1 MSIFIQ
7 SLTYFRIL
15 IAPIIFLL
23 VISNY
28 YGWALFL
35 TVLASSSDFLDG
47 YLARGYSLE
56 SMLGSILDPIADKI
70 LLTFLILALTLDM
83 SSHYIGFIGGLI
95 LIREFWVAALRDI
108 NARKNNNEATIV
120 TFFAKIKTF
129 IQLSAF
135 IVLLTGLFINN
146 SLIIFI
152 GNFLLFASLII
163 TLQTGLE
170 YTVRTFENFEST
182 YSKINSN
189 IVKK

>member
-7 SLTYFRIL
+7 FLTYFRIL
-15 IAPIIFLL
+15 IAPVIFLL
-23 VISNY
+23 VMSNY

-35 TVLASSSDFLDG
+35 TVLASYSDFLDG
-47 YLARGYSLE
+47 YLARRYNLE

-70 LLTFLILALTLDM
+70 LLTFLILALALDM
-83 SSHYIGFIGGLI
+83 SSYYIGFIGGLI

-108 NARKNNNEATIV
+108 NARENNNEATSV

-135 IVLLTGLFINN
+135 IVLLTGLFIND
-146 SLIIFI
+146 SLIILI
-152 GNFLLFASLII
+152 GNFILFASLII

-170 YTVRTFENFEST
+170 YTIKTFKNFGST
-182 YSKINSN
+182 S
-189 IVKK
+189 